1 VVTADTRAG
10 SNRLKVVT
18 VSSSSK
24 KSGKSTVA
32 SLLVRELGADYG
44 LKVSAGG
51 SHAGQGLVD
60 DTAVIRKPGTDT
72 GALIRAGARSV
83 LWVSAPPSELREEL
97 EKAMARF
104 PAGGLVVVEGNS
116 ALSHFSPDFAVFLM
130 TVPFEEFK
138 PSAAVALAKADL
150 VLVNL
155 DGKLSGT
162 DTGELERLI
171 HERSSSAT
179 VIAYQD
185 EGGFTDALAQTLKLA
200 RSRVAPEGCDQGD

>member
-1 VVTADTRAG
+1 VTDSTTAD
-10 SNRLKVVT
+10 SDRLKVIS

-44 LKVSAGG
+44 LKVSSGG

-60 DTAVIRKPGTDT
+60 DPAVIEKPGTDT
-72 GALIRAGARSV
+72 GALIRAGAKSV

-97 EKAMARF
+97 EKALARF

-155 DGKLSGT
+155 SGKLSGA

-171 HERSSSAT
+171 HERSPYAT
-179 VIAYQD
+179 VIVYHD
-185 EGGFTDALAQTLKLA
+185 EDSFGDALAEMLRLA
-200 RSRVAPEGCDQGD
+200 RSRVAPEGCD